1 MSLWKEILILGARG
15 RSAEARHMIMLDL
28 RLALCEYPLT
38 AQAGAPYRGPLP
50 QAVKRFRAKLPE
62 HERSLVQSLEQE
74 FHDYL
79 LDDVLEGVAKPLQ
92 LIELCLAYPNAALS
106 ELVELFPWE
115 DGLKRAHK
123 WKEDWVADHLR
134 SMIAAGIPLPEP
146 IVATLGKHGT
156 PKYEFNEVAYAV
168 APERLKRSWND
179 FKRRQGYDAQ
189 ILAIAD
195 EEVGAGVAD
204 EGFDYGVIS
213 IAEIALNEI
222 TTQDIELEIDLQ
234 LIGQRLSDGL
244 TELLEEMHTA
254 KPGDGYRPVAW
265 HNVFWNLISEYVRL
279 RLSLE
284 TRDPLLD
291 TDGELADHIKTY
303 YPDVKSV
310 SRPVVLRR
318 RQNLSA
324 ACVNLIEESFW
335 EKFSGIREQVGP
347 QITHVTEEAYP

>member
-1 MSLWKEILILGARG
+1 
-15 RSAEARHMIMLDL
+15 MIMLDL
-28 RLALCEYPLT
+28 RLALCDLSP
-38 AQAGAPYRGPLP
+38 ARISSSYRGPLP
-50 QAVKRFRAKLPE
+50 TAVKRFCAKLPE
-62 HERSLVQSLEQE
+62 HERSLVQSWEQE
-74 FHDYL
+74 FVDYL
-79 LDDVLEGVAKPLQ
+79 LDDVLEGVVQPLR
-92 LIELCLAYPNAALS
+92 LIELCLAYPNAALI

-115 DGLKRAHK
+115 DGLKRSHQ
-123 WKEDWVADHLR
+123 WKEDWVADHLC
-134 SMIAAGIPLPEP
+134 SLIAAGITLPAA
-146 IVATLGKHGT
+146 IVAMLADRGA
-156 PKYEFNEVAYAV
+156 PKYEFNEVAFAV
-168 APERLKRSWND
+168 TPERLRLGWKD
-179 FKRRQGYDAQ
+179 FKQQQGLWAHVLTISD
-189 ILAIAD
+189 D
-195 EEVGAGVAD
+195 EAGAGVAG
-204 EGFDYGVIS
+204 EGIDYGVIPM
-213 IAEIALNEI
+213 AEVALNEV
-222 TTQDIELEIDLQ
+222 TTQEVELEIDLQ

-254 KPGDGYRPVAW
+254 KPSDGYQPVAW

-284 TRDPLLD
+284 TRDLLLD
-291 TDGELADHIKTY
+291 TDGELADHIKTH